1 MRPLTEGNEILQ
13 PTDQFSAKTECGWT
27 EWQTVHK
34 HFIGNRVGS
43 WCHSIAIGH
52 IEFRRP
58 VPDYSEAADGAPA
71 LPGSK
76 YHRTITQT
84 IGDDVGLEIVVDV
97 YDVLRA
103 FGVTN
108 PAMQHAIKKLLCAGL
123 RGSKSAT
130 QDLREAVVSI
140 ERAIELIG
148 GNHNERN

>member
-13 PTDQFSAKTECGWT
+13 PTDQFRAKTECGWT
-27 EWQTVHK
+27 EWQMVHK
-34 HFIGNRVGS
+34 HHIGNRVGS

-97 YDVLRA
+97 YDVLTA
-103 FGVTN
+103 FGVTC
-108 PAMQHAIKKLLCAGL
+108 PGIGYAIKKLLCPGI
-123 RGSKSAT
+123 RGAKSAT
-130 QDLREAVVSI
+130 QDISEAIGSLH
-140 ERAIELIG
+140 RAIQLIG
-148 GNHNERN
+148 GREHDE